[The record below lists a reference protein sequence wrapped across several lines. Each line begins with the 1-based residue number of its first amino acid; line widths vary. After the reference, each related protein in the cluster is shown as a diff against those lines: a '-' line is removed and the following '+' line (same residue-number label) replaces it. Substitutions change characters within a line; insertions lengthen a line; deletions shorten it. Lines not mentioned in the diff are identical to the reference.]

1 MKSGIGVW
9 SVKVLSVECGELSV
23 EYVVQTRACAVEWG
37 AWSNKCRVWSV

>member
-23 EYVVQTRACAVEWG
+23 ECVVQSA
-37 AWSNKCRVWSV
+37 KCEV